1 MDMNFAVLGAGLAL
15 GGAGLWVALG
25 QGNLTRS
32 AIDILG
38 KNPNLSATLMI
49 YTILGVALVES
60 AAIYALV
67 VAFKII
73 AVAATIDP
81 MNAIAA
87 GIVMGMTGFGAGYG
101 QGMLVSHALE
111 SVNRNPE
118 NKAQVLQFMVL
129 FVALVETV
137 AIYGLIVAFKLLG

>member
-1 MDMNFAVLGAGLAL
+1 M
-15 GGAGLWVALG
+15 
-25 QGNLTRS
+25 TRS

-38 KNPNLSATLMI
+38 KNPNLSAILMV

-73 AVAATIDP
+73 AVAGTIDP

-101 QGMLVSHALE
+101 Q
-111 SVNRNPE
+111 
-118 NKAQVLQFMVL
+118 
-129 FVALVETV
+129 
-137 AIYGLIVAFKLLG
+137 